1 MNNCV
6 KLETIFLRPGIHFG
20 VTGIILQWSE
30 VYNKNKNLKYK
41 EKANY
46 KSNFGD
52 SRAGWGNT
60 DNKLLISAKTH
71 FFKPM
76 FQKLNEICNLDFKNW
91 MRKNFDIP
99 LICLVITFLKRVL
112 NKHRNN
118 FRMKNLWIH
127 KTSNIVFRHFKQ
139 ESKTTYK
146 TIQFLQNIKTVPA
159 SSTLLVELSLKDDHY
174 PNHNWPYPLPTA
186 LSLVVS
192 QNYQERILPS
202 ITDFSGTS
210 E

>member
-1 MNNCV
+1 M
-6 KLETIFLRPGIHFG
+6 
-20 VTGIILQWSE
+20 
-30 VYNKNKNLKYK
+30 
-41 EKANY
+41 
-46 KSNFGD
+46 
-52 SRAGWGNT
+52 GNT

-76 FQKLNEICNLDFKNW
+76 FQKLNEKCNLDFKNW

-99 LICLVITFLKRVL
+99 LVCLAITFLKRVP

-127 KTSNIVFRHFKQ
+127 KTNNIVFRHFRQ

-146 TIQFLQNIKTVPA
+146 TIQFLQNIKTIPA
-159 SSTLLVELSLKDDHY
+159 SSMLLELSLKDDHY
-174 PNHNWPYPLPTA
+174 PNHNWPYPLPTM

-192 QNYQERILPS
+192 QNFPLLCLCTLKRQMGWSEEYTLVFLTPS
-202 ITDFSGTS
+202 
-210 E
+210 